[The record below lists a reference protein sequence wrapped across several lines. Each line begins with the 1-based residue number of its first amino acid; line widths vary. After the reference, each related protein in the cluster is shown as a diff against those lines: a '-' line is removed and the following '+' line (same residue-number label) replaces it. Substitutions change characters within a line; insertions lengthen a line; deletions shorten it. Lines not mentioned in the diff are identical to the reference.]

1 MYRSKDTEFTSQLHE
16 VFGENIAL
24 TPLSSPEL
32 MGRRMSGIDLRRD
45 LSAEQAQL
53 LIDLLDAYQ
62 VITFPDQ
69 DQNSFRVAHL
79 ERIANHFGAPIPHP
93 KNYANYVEY
102 HTQGVPLQL
111 LPEDQQASSRCNA
124 AFPGDLTCVEDANS
138 PAVYIVTNLP
148 GSGAQCE
155 EQLVGGLHWHTDIE
169 FEPVPLSTS
178 MFYVQAAPKTRNSS
192 SGTWVPNIKRPEG
205 FYHPDSAPELMDRRE
220 NLPLNGETAYADTA

>member
-1 MYRSKDTEFTSQLHE
+1 MYRSKDTELTSRLHRL
-16 VFGENIAL
+16 FGERAVL
-24 TPLSSPEL
+24 TPLSSSDR
-32 MGRRMSGIDLRRD
+32 MGRRISGVDLRRD
-45 LSAEQAQL
+45 LSVEEAEL

-102 HTQGVPLQL
+102 HTQGIPLQL
-111 LPEDQQASSRCNA
+111 LPKDQQASSRCNA
-124 AFPGDLTCVEDANS
+124 AFPGDLICVEDADS

-155 EQLVGGLHWHTDIE
+155 ERLVGGLHWHTDIE
-169 FEPVPLSTS
+169 FEPVPWSTS
-178 MFYVQAAPKTRNSS
+178 MFEVLAAPKTRNSAN
-192 SGTWVPNIKRPEG
+192 GTWVPNNKRPEG
-205 FYHPDSAPELMDRRE
+205 IYHPDS
-220 NLPLNGETAYADTA
+220 DTE

>member
-69 DQNSFRVAHL
+69 DQDSFRVAHL

-111 LPEDQQASSRCNA
+111 LPEDQQASS
-124 AFPGDLTCVEDANS
+124 
-138 PAVYIVTNLP
+138 
-148 GSGAQCE
+148 
-155 EQLVGGLHWHTDIE
+155 
-169 FEPVPLSTS
+169 
-178 MFYVQAAPKTRNSS
+178 
-192 SGTWVPNIKRPEG
+192 
-205 FYHPDSAPELMDRRE
+205 
-220 NLPLNGETAYADTA
+220 